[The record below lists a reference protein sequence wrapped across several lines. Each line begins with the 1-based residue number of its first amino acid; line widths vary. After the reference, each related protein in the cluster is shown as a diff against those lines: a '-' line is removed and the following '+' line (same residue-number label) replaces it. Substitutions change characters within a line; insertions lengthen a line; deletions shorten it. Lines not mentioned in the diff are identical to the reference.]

1 MECPQLGKVAGIF
14 KMKVGVEMLK
24 LDHVVYFTEKLPTEV
39 VEEQISLG
47 WHTVVGGS
55 HEKWGTHNALMYVKN
70 AYIEWLSVEHPKI
83 AETANHQLVDLLLRD
98 ISEGEDW
105 GTICFSVDGLDAF
118 NERLKSLGFKT
129 SGVLQAERETL
140 DGNLRKWKML
150 FVDQELSS
158 KLPLPFFIE
167 WGEKEEERLM
177 GLRNDGTISPDNE
190 QLEITECHF
199 SVNLPKEEVTK
210 WATILSAE
218 VSEENSIKLP
228 NTLLKFMRNESVNR
242 NERLTDVVIEHV

>member
-1 MECPQLGKVAGIF
+1 MI
-14 KMKVGVEMLK
+14 K

-55 HEKWGTHNALMYVKN
+55 HEKWGTHNALMYVNN
-70 AYIEWLSVEHPKI
+70 AYLEWLTVEHQGI
-83 AETANHQLVDLLLRD
+83 AEEANHQLVDLLLRD

-105 GTICFSVDGLDAF
+105 GTICFSVAGLDAF
-118 NERLKSLGFKT
+118 NERLKLMGFKT
-129 SGVLQAERETL
+129 SGVIQAERKTL

-150 FVDQELSS
+150 FVNQELSS

-167 WGEKEEERLM
+167 WEEGEAERFK

-199 SVNLPKEEVTK
+199 SVSIPTEEAAKWASLLSTEVTDGN
-210 WATILSAE
+210 T
-218 VSEENSIKLP
+218 IKLP
-228 NTLLKFMRNESVNR
+228 NTLLKFLKKEYKNE
-242 NERLTDVVIEHV
+242 NERLADVVIEHL